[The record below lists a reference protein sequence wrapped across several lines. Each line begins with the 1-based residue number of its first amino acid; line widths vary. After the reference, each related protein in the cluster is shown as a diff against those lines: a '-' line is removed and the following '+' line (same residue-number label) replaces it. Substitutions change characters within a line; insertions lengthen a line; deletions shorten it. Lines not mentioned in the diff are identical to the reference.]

1 MKNLLSLSIILLAG
15 TGVAFGDSILVS
27 PASQNVSVGQS
38 FTVDINIDQIPDV
51 FSYEFSLSFDPNV
64 LAVQSVTEGALF
76 ANTGNSF
83 FSPGII
89 DNGAGTVRA
98 TIDTLIG
105 TVPGVAGPGT
115 LAAVQFKTIHAG
127 ISSID
132 FSPLDDLILEDSSLN
147 MLTVTAQSGRVTVG
161 ATSVPEP
168 ATVLS
173 LAVALIFLAVWRRF
187 RLKLCRATNKTPY
200 L

>member
-15 TGVAFGDSILVS
+15 TGFAFGDSILVS
-27 PASQNVSVGQS
+27 SASQTVSAGQS

-51 FSYEFSLSFDPNV
+51 YDYQFSLTFDPNV
-64 LAVQSVTEGALF
+64 LTAQSVTEGALF

-83 FSPGII
+83 FRAGAI
-89 DNGAGTVRA
+89 DNGAGSIRA

-115 LAAVQFKTIHAG
+115 LTAVQFEAIHAG

-132 FSPLDDLILEDSSLN
+132 FSPLDDLILEDSHLTT
-147 MLTVTAQSGRVTVG
+147 LTVTAQSGQATAA

-168 ATVLS
+168 ATVSS
-173 LAVALIFLAVWRRF
+173 LAVALIFLALWRRF
-187 RLKLCRATNKTPY
+187 RLKVCPGMN
-200 L
+200 